1 MIPETE
7 SVRRRALGEFV
18 RAHRERLQ
26 PSMFGLE
33 AGARRRTPGLRR
45 EELAQLSGV
54 GATWL
59 SWIEQGRDIAVSA
72 NALARLARVMRLTPA
87 ERAYLFGLGGRRD
100 PLVAEDAGANALPAG
115 LAATLDA
122 LPTPAYVLDRAWTAI
137 AWNAAAARLFTGWL
151 DAAPVSDALP
161 EAGETVSCENN
172 LLRYIF
178 RAPLARR
185 VIHDW
190 EARARRVAAEFRADY
205 SRHLESP
212 EMRALVEE
220 LTHASPFFAEA
231 WEAHVVVDR
240 EGGLRTFDHPE
251 DGFLRYE
258 QATFLLAR
266 HPDIKLVLLTP
277 LSRDD
282 QAATAP

>member
-7 SVRRRALGEFV
+7 TVRRQELGEFV

-26 PSMFGLE
+26 PSMFGLDP
-33 AGARRRTPGLRR
+33 GARRRTPGLRR

-87 ERAYLFGLGGRRD
+87 ERAYLFDLGGRRD
-100 PLVAEDAGANALPAG
+100 PQAAGDASADVLPAG
-115 LAATLDA
+115 LPATLDA
-122 LPTPAYVLDRAWTAI
+122 LPTPAYVLDRAWTAL
-137 AWNAAAARLFTGWL
+137 AWNAAAAHLFSGWL
-151 DAAPVSDALP
+151 DGASAPGS
-161 EAGETVSCENN
+161 VSCENN

-178 RAPLARR
+178 RVPLART

-190 EARARRVAAEFRADY
+190 ATRARRVAAEFRADY

-212 EMRALVEE
+212 EMRALVDE
-220 LTHASPFFAEA
+220 LSRASPFFAEA
-231 WEAHVVVDR
+231 WEAHAVVDR
-240 EGGLRTFDHPE
+240 EGGLRTFDHPV

-258 QATFLLAR
+258 QTTFLLAR

-277 LSRDD
+277 ASDDRD
-282 QAATAP
+282 QAATTP

>member
-7 SVRRRALGEFV
+7 TVRRRELGEFV

-26 PSMFGLE
+26 PAMFGLE
-33 AGARRRTPGLRR
+33 PGARRRTPGLRR

-72 NALARLARVMRLTPA
+72 NALARLARVLRLTPA
-87 ERAYLFGLGGRRD
+87 ERACLFDLGGRRD
-100 PLVAEDAGANALPAG
+100 PQAAEDHGADALPAG
-115 LAATLDA
+115 LAATLEA

-151 DAAPVSDALP
+151 DGAPAS
-161 EAGETVSCENN
+161 ESVSCENN

-178 RAPLARR
+178 RAPLARTI
-185 VIHDW
+185 IHDW
-190 EARARRVAAEFRADY
+190 ETRARRVAAEFRADY

-220 LTHASPFFAEA
+220 LTRASAFFAEA
-231 WEAHVVVDR
+231 WEAHAVVDR
-240 EGGLRTFDHPE
+240 EGGLRTFDHPQE
-251 DGFLRYE
+251 GFLRYE

-277 LSRDD
+277 LAADD
-282 QAATAP
+282 QAATTP

>member
-7 SVRRRALGEFV
+7 TVRRQELGEFV

-33 AGARRRTPGLRR
+33 PGRRRRTPGLRR

-87 ERAYLFGLGGRRD
+87 ERAYLFDLGGRRD
-100 PLVAEDAGANALPAG
+100 PQAAGNSGADALPAG
-115 LAATLDA
+115 LAATLEA
-122 LPTPAYVLDRAWTAI
+122 LPTPAYVLDRSWTAI
-137 AWNAAAARLFTGWL
+137 AWNAAAAHLFTGWL
-151 DAAPVSDALP
+151 HAAASAQPTA
-161 EAGETVSCENN
+161 AGDETVSCENN

-178 RAPLARR
+178 RVPAARH

-190 EARARRVAAEFRADY
+190 ETRARRVAAEFRADY

-220 LTHASPFFAEA
+220 LSRASPFFAEA
-231 WEAHVVVDR
+231 WEAHAVVDR

-258 QATFLLAR
+258 QATFLLAH

-277 LSRDD
+277 LFGDD

>member
-7 SVRRRALGEFV
+7 TVRRRELGEFV

-26 PSMFGLE
+26 PAMFGLE
-33 AGARRRTPGLRR
+33 PGARRRTPGLRR

-87 ERAYLFGLGGRRD
+87 ERAYLFDLGGRRD
-100 PLVAEDAGANALPAG
+100 PQAAEDHGADALPAG
-115 LAATLDA
+115 LAATLEA

-151 DAAPVSDALP
+151 DGAA
-161 EAGETVSCENN
+161 AGESVSCENN

-178 RAPLARR
+178 RAPLARTI
-185 VIHDW
+185 IHDW
-190 EARARRVAAEFRADY
+190 ETRARRVAAEFRADY

-220 LTHASPFFAEA
+220 LTRASAFFAEA
-231 WEAHVVVDR
+231 WEAHAVVDR
-240 EGGLRTFDHPE
+240 EGGLRTFDHPQ

-277 LSRDD
+277 LAADD
-282 QAATAP
+282 QAATTP

>member
-7 SVRRRALGEFV
+7 TVRRRELGEFV

-26 PSMFGLE
+26 PAMFGLE
-33 AGARRRTPGLRR
+33 PGARRRTPGLRR

-72 NALARLARVMRLTPA
+72 NALARLARVMRLTTA
-87 ERAYLFGLGGRRD
+87 ERAYLFDLGGRRD
-100 PLVAEDAGANALPAG
+100 PQAAEDHGADALPAG
-115 LAATLDA
+115 LAATLEA

-151 DAAPVSDALP
+151 DGAP
-161 EAGETVSCENN
+161 AGESVSCENN

-178 RAPLARR
+178 RAPLARTI
-185 VIHDW
+185 IHDW
-190 EARARRVAAEFRADY
+190 ETRARRVAAEFRADY

-220 LTHASPFFAEA
+220 LIRASAFFAEA
-231 WEAHVVVDR
+231 WEAHAVVDR
-240 EGGLRTFDHPE
+240 EGGLRTFDHPQ

-277 LSRDD
+277 LAADD
-282 QAATAP
+282 QAATTP

>member
-1 MIPETE
+1 MIPETDL
-7 SVRRRALGEFV
+7 VRRRELGEFV

-26 PSMFGLE
+26 PSMFGME
-33 AGARRRTPGLRR
+33 VGARRRTPGLRR

-87 ERAYLFGLGGRRD
+87 ERAYLFDLGGRRD
-100 PLVAEDAGANALPAG
+100 PQASEAPGADALPAG
-115 LAATLDA
+115 LAATLQA

-137 AWNAAAARLFTGWL
+137 AWNGAAARLFTGWL
-151 DAAPVSDALP
+151 DGAP
-161 EAGETVSCENN
+161 GEEFVSCENN

-178 RAPLARR
+178 RAPMARR
-185 VIHDW
+185 VIQDW
-190 EARARRVAAEFRADY
+190 ETRARRVAAEFRADY

-212 EMRALVEE
+212 EMRALAAE
-220 LTHASPFFAEA
+220 LAQASPFFAQA
-231 WEAHVVVDR
+231 WEAHAVVDR

-258 QATFLLAR
+258 QATFVLAR

-277 LSRDD
+277 LPDED

>member
-7 SVRRRALGEFV
+7 TVRRRELGEFV

-33 AGARRRTPGLRR
+33 PGTRRRTPGLRR

-87 ERAYLFGLGGRRD
+87 ERAYLFDLGGRRD
-100 PLVAEDAGANALPAG
+100 PQAAEDHGADVLPAG
-115 LAATLDA
+115 LAATLEA

-151 DAAPVSDALP
+151 DGAPTGDI
-161 EAGETVSCENN
+161 VSCENN

-220 LTHASPFFAEA
+220 LTRESPFFAEA
-231 WEAHVVVDR
+231 WEAHAVVDR
-240 EGGLRTFDHPE
+240 EGGLRTFDHPA

-277 LSRDD
+277 LPSDD
-282 QAATAP
+282 QAATTP